1 MLGVLFDA
9 EYFDILIQN
18 IYFANG
24 YCLFISTYN
33 IMVLV
38 NCAVYVNRKNQGI

>member
-24 YCLFISTYN
+24 YFISTYN

-38 NCAVYVNRKNQGI
+38 NCAVYVNGKNQGI